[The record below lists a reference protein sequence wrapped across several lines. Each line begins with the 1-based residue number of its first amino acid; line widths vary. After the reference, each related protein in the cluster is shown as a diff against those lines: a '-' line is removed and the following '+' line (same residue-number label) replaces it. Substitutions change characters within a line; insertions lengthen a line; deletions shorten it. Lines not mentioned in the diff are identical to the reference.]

1 MKDLLDKAYNLFS
14 EKLSRWMIL
23 AGIICFGLEIFIS
36 FLDDIISYPQ
46 ETLNYL
52 IVLIFFG
59 LILAGIVFGHYK
71 NREPLLVIAFIG
83 FLFTRLY
90 QGIVSDSWGVS
101 ALGQAGAPFV
111 LHWLFNLFFDLA
123 FVTFL
128 VFAFLVYLFRFRKLK
143 LALEISF
150 FATLFFGFL
159 AWIFDIVYAA
169 NGFGWS
175 FGVLPLFHLC
185 SLLMIPGLLEELLPG
200 ELDGPS
206 EENEATE

>member
-1 MKDLLDKAYNLFS
+1 MKDLLDKTYDLFS
-14 EKLSRWMIL
+14 QRLSKWFIF
-23 AGIICFGLEIFIS
+23 AGIVCFGLEIFIS
-36 FLDDIISYPQ
+36 FLDDMIAMP
-46 ETLNYL
+46 EEALNAF
-52 IVLIFFG
+52 IVLAFFG

-71 NREPLLVIAFIG
+71 DKEPLLVVAFIG

-90 QGIVSDSWGVS
+90 SGIVSDSWGAS
-101 ALGQAGAPFV
+101 FLGQAGAPYV

-123 FVTFL
+123 FAAFL
-128 VFAFLVYLFRFRKLK
+128 VFAFFVYLLKFRRMK

-150 FATLFFGFL
+150 VATLFFGFL

-175 FGVLPLFHLC
+175 FGVLPLFHLG

-200 ELDGPS
+200 ELETPR
-206 EENEATE
+206 EETAE